1 MIIKDYG
8 LDLHILS
15 ALALVSRRINF
26 MISLRSSVQMMLL
39 RGFCIMICDFCVTS
53 RSYVI
58 KQEETQK
65 HLGID
70 DPKGYLE
77 DNQYLAEK
85 GKDLSRDFVARYLRT
100 ALPSLPEEGIQ

>member
-1 MIIKDYG
+1 MTD
-8 LDLHILS
+8 
-15 ALALVSRRINF
+15 NF
-26 MISLRSSVQMMLL
+26 SL
-39 RGFCIMICDFCVTS
+39 FHTF

-58 KQEETQK
+58 AQKKTQSE
-65 HLGID
+65 LGID

-100 ALPSLPEEGIQ
+100 ALPSIPEEGIQ